1 MKKTLFTLL
10 ISFSF
15 GFMTHNVQAQS
26 YYKNYQKGL
35 EAIEAKNWT
44 LAIGFLESALGNV
57 ADDKARKKVPGE
69 RFLVAYFPNREL
81 GVAYLGLNNKQKARE
96 FLEKSYRSEP
106 TDRAID
112 YLNRIDPQIL
122 KDINTPRTAA
132 QPEPAAEKIEEAA
145 AAEPDLRA
153 VAVVQADEQVVEKGK
168 SAEVKITL
176 TNHGKGAAYQV
187 KLEVG
192 VSENGVIAKQQS
204 AQKEWATLAPG
215 ASATVVCRLLADAT
229 FRGDELTFKMVISE
243 GSGKFGSNS
252 FLKIPIT
259 KSQKQPILARFEA
272 NSIMVQGLNNDVVL
286 YKSSPSIIYNIKN
299 ESNEPIKNLR
309 VLLDQTNPNVKGL
322 KFSPQNSVAIIP
334 PQQTF
339 TGEIPIQVL
348 PQELTTGKTGFR
360 LRLQTATGKH
370 YDSTTVEV
378 STRAFAPPAVLAE
391 LMAPFNKVQRGKP
404 FGFKFIIKNSGEGVA
419 ENVRWEIKL
428 PPGVAMLSGSP
439 SGDLRMIAANRA
451 TGEFAV
457 TLVAEAVYGAANIPV
472 VVAISESLAKYGQ
485 TKTFTLDLQQETNL
499 AKNTPPPPP
508 PSNPAPVVVATASK
522 PVLSWLSATSASAN
536 SPDYELKLCLLND
549 FETYK
554 ILQNNRVVYENAF
567 QASNTRGFKTTNNLC
582 AGYLIGYNAALTEG
596 TNTFQVLVQ
605 SKAGEVSSTT
615 ATIKL
620 NKPEKRIALV
630 IGNANYPNG
639 NQLRNPVND
648 ATDMAKALER
658 IGFEVIKSTDA
669 GKESMMA
676 AVNTFGEKL
685 EQEKYKVALF
695 YYAGHGMQVGGKNYL
710 IPVDAQP
717 KSEVNVK
724 TSCVS
729 VSDNILGVMES
740 SDEGRAN
747 VIILDACRDN
757 PFAKNVTRGSQG
769 RGLAQIEAQGTYMA
783 LAAEPGKTAL
793 DGEDNARN
801 GIFTEEILRALESEG
816 EVEIHSLFVKVRGS
830 VFNRTKRGQTPMS
843 YDGLTDQ
850 VFIKK

>member
-1 MKKTLFTLL
+1 MKKLLFSAL
-10 ISFSF
+10 I
-15 GFMTHNVQAQS
+15 GFVLVSHAQAQS

-35 EAIEAKNWT
+35 EAIEAKNWP
-44 LAIGFLESALGNV
+44 LAVGFLESALGN
-57 ADDKARKKVPGE
+57 APDDKARKKVPGE
-69 RFLVAYFPNREL
+69 RFLVGYFPNREL
-81 GVAYLGLNNKQKARE
+81 GVAYFGLNNKQKAQE

-106 TDRAID
+106 TDRAIE
-112 YLNRIDPQIL
+112 YLNRIDPQII
-122 KDINTPRTAA
+122 KDINTPKTVAK
-132 QPEPAAEKIEEAA
+132 PEPAVEKMEEAPA
-145 AAEPDLRA
+145 AQQPDLRA
-153 VAVVQADEQVVEKGK
+153 VAVVQADEQAVEKGK

-192 VSENGVIAKQQS
+192 VSENGVIAKTQS
-204 AQKEWATLAPG
+204 AQKEWPTLEPG
-215 ASATVVCRLLADAT
+215 ASATVICRLLADAT
-229 FRGDELTFKMVISE
+229 FRGDELTFKMIISE
-243 GSGKFGSNS
+243 GSGKFGGNS

-259 KSQKQPILARFEA
+259 KGQKQPVLARFEP
-272 NSIMVQGLNNDVVL
+272 NSVMVQGLNNDVVL
-286 YKSSPSIIYNIKN
+286 HKSNPSIIYNIKN
-299 ESNEPIKNLR
+299 ESNEVISNLR
-309 VLLDQTNPNVKGL
+309 VLIDQTNPNVKGL
-322 KFSPQNSVAIIP
+322 KFSSQNTVANIA

-348 PQELTTGKTGFR
+348 SQELTTGKTGLR
-360 LRLQTATGKH
+360 IRLQTATGKH
-370 YDSTTVEV
+370 CDSTTVEV

-391 LMAPFNKVQRGKP
+391 LMAPFGKVQRGKP

-419 ENVRWEIKL
+419 ENVHWEIKL
-428 PPGVAMLSGSP
+428 PQGVAILSGSA
-439 SGDLRMIAANRA
+439 SGELRMIASARA

-457 TLVAEAVYGAANIPV
+457 TLVAEAAYQASNIPV
-472 VVAISESLAKYGQ
+472 VVAVSESFAKYGQ
-485 TKTFTLDLQQETNL
+485 TKTFTLSLQEENNL
-499 AKNTPPPPP
+499 AKAAPTPAPV
-508 PSNPAPVVVATASK
+508 APVVVAANK
-522 PVLSWLSATSASAN
+522 PILTWLSATTVTAN
-536 SPDYELKLCLLND
+536 TPDYELKLCLLND

-582 AGYLIGYNAALTEG
+582 AGYLIGYNAALMEG

-605 SKAGEVSSTT
+605 SKAGEVSSSA

-658 IGFEVIKSTDA
+658 VGFEVIRSTDA

-710 IPVDAQP
+710 IPIDAQP

-793 DGEDNARN
+793 DGEENARN
-801 GIFTEEILRALESEG
+801 GIFTEEILRALETEG
-816 EVEIHSLFVKVRGS
+816 EIEIHSLFVKVRGS